1 MALSLIAKIRGER
14 VTVGID
20 VGHYSIKY
28 VKVYHNSRGGKVVVD
43 ADLEPVPEGA
53 IVNGEIQRREGG
65 DESQGSG
72 EKKEKDGSILGS
84 WIWAG
89 NKNHT
94 LIRECQS
101 FLFVALL

>member
-65 DESQGSG
+65 DESQDPNA
-72 EKKEKDGSILGS
+72 KKEKDGYDL
-84 WIWAG
+84 
-89 NKNHT
+89 
-94 LIRECQS
+94 
-101 FLFVALL
+101 